1 MALSDTEKTTLPPV
15 DTVEPATSSENITEK
30 EKDIGYTSRTL
41 SSNSLDSDAHSTVVA
56 DNDDAAQGENGLS
69 RFDTP
74 RRDAV
79 KVPRSKRRGL
89 LGRFA
94 LVAEVENPYDY
105 NNKLKW
111 FITFIVAFAA
121 AGAPLGSSIFF
132 RTCKQHIT
140 VPDFPT
146 DSDLF

>member
-1 MALSDTEKTTLPPV
+1 MDDSKLEKITSPPV
-15 DTVEPATSSENITEK
+15 DPVEPPDPADNATKKESDNTARRLSTRSE
-30 EKDIGYTSRTL
+30 
-41 SSNSLDSDAHSTVVA
+41 DSDVHSSGRSTVVA
-56 DNDDAAQGENGLS
+56 ETYDAEQANNGLS
-69 RFDTP
+69 RVITP

-89 LGRFA
+89 LGRFT
-94 LVAEVENPYDY
+94 LVAEVENSYDY

-132 RTCKQHIT
+132 RMCTQDNSSLG
-140 VPDFPT
+140 P
-146 DSDLF
+146 